1 MSIPNPHRF
10 GDLVTPN
17 DILRRIAKADWLAD
31 SGDEGTAYYY
41 GRFVALLCAFDIMG
55 ELMDRSSREELMHR
69 LSACHERAKDLEA
82 FSEDRR
88 VEEAGNYFLLLAT
101 HVQLGACAAGARRK
115 PSDAARGVSRA
126 EVSVVF
132 RTGTR
137 CRRGDGPA
145 GGVRAGPRTSFCAPG
160 DA

>member
-17 DILRRIAKADWLAD
+17 DVLRRIAKADWLAD

-69 LSACHERAKDLEA
+69 LAACHERAKHLDA

-101 HVQLGACAAGARRK
+101 HVQLGLETRPPFRPP
-115 PSDAARGVSRA
+115 PSDGS
-126 EVSVVF
+126 SWH
-132 RTGTR
+132 
-137 CRRGDGPA
+137 
-145 GGVRAGPRTSFCAPG
+145 
-160 DA
+160 